1 MTARCG
7 RHNRNPRPLW
17 KAAHDTSKETMSKT
31 PTITE
36 PEDPVESML
45 KKTGCIN
52 LHYKVQV
59 ENRSVLH
66 LRWANANRRN
76 FIRIDSI
83 SDLLIFFY
91 RSALQR
97 HKTGASVK
105 TLWRISKTAWPNT
118 VQSNARNTNKI
129 SQHINLFLTKPNM
142 SRFFRKLLHRVRVV
156 AFLDEPTKMALVVRG
171 DLKMTKGKTGAQ
183 CAHAAIICFESAFKQ
198 RSDLLNAWM
207 SVGQPKIVLR
217 VDSLKQME
225 EIVKSANE
233 RNIINGVVRDAGK
246 TQVAAGTVTVLGL
259 GPDTV
264 SNIDSLVK
272 HLRLLWKWLESN
284 SVIRLLVKQTT

>member
-1 MTARCG
+1 
-7 RHNRNPRPLW
+7 
-17 KAAHDTSKETMSKT
+17 
-31 PTITE
+31 
-36 PEDPVESML
+36 
-45 KKTGCIN
+45 
-52 LHYKVQV
+52 
-59 ENRSVLH
+59 
-66 LRWANANRRN
+66 
-76 FIRIDSI
+76 
-83 SDLLIFFY
+83 
-91 RSALQR
+91 
-97 HKTGASVK
+97 
-105 TLWRISKTAWPNT
+105 
-118 VQSNARNTNKI
+118 
-129 SQHINLFLTKPNM
+129 M

-272 HLRLLWKWLESN
+272 HLRLL
-284 SVIRLLVKQTT
+284 